1 MNAPEPRGSGAF
13 VVSAGRRGSRRRGP
27 ARPAGRDPAAG
38 ERRYRGG
45 VSTPR
50 DDDALS
56 WGGDDDP
63 TLDVGEKYAPTR
75 PTGSETPVTAE
86 PIEPLQ
92 PAATSVARHPES
104 GPAEPAAVE
113 PPVVAPTAVE
123 TPDDDEPDA
132 AHAAP
137 LGNVGLVGIGM
148 VAATFLLFA
157 IGWLLAG
164 LRLNALGLPIPSV
177 TVIALTM
184 GAALAPIVW
193 FVAVLALTRSWRT
206 WQRFLLL
213 IVGIVLL
220 VPWPFL
226 SLGAFA

>member
-1 MNAPEPRGSGAF
+1 M
-13 VVSAGRRGSRRRGP
+13 
-27 ARPAGRDPAAG
+27 
-38 ERRYRGG
+38 
-45 VSTPR
+45 STPR

-56 WGGDDDP
+56 WDGDDDP
-63 TLDVGEKYAPTR
+63 TLDVGEKHVPTR
-75 PTGSETPVTAE
+75 PAGGESRVE
-86 PIEPLQ
+86 PEPLQ
-92 PAATSVARHPES
+92 PEASGPAPVTRHPE
-104 GPAEPAAVE
+104 P
-113 PPVVAPTAVE
+113 VAPEPVPSDAT
-123 TPDDDEPDA
+123 DDDGPDA

-164 LRLNALGLPIPSV
+164 LRLNGLGLPIPSV
-177 TVIALTM
+177 TVIALTI
-184 GAALAPIVW
+184 GAALAPVVW

>member
-1 MNAPEPRGSGAF
+1 M
-13 VVSAGRRGSRRRGP
+13 
-27 ARPAGRDPAAG
+27 
-38 ERRYRGG
+38 
-45 VSTPR
+45 STPR

-63 TLDVGEKYAPTR
+63 TLDVGEKHAPTR
-75 PTGSETPVTAE
+75 PAGGE
-86 PIEPLQ
+86 PRVEGEPLEPLQ
-92 PAATSVARHPES
+92 PEAPAAAPVTRHPE
-104 GPAEPAAVE
+104 PAPSE
-113 PPVVAPTAVE
+113 PTAVE
-123 TPDDDEPDA
+123 VTEGEDPDA

-164 LRLNALGLPIPSV
+164 LRLNGLGLPIPSV
-177 TVIALTM
+177 TVIALTI
-184 GAALAPIVW
+184 GAALAPVVW

>member
-1 MNAPEPRGSGAF
+1 M
-13 VVSAGRRGSRRRGP
+13 
-27 ARPAGRDPAAG
+27 
-38 ERRYRGG
+38 
-45 VSTPR
+45 STPR

-63 TLDVGEKYAPTR
+63 TLDVGDNGA
-75 PTGSETPVTAE
+75 TGRGSTAGHERGSDPGTAE
-86 PIEPLQ
+86 PEFERADPAPEPLQ
-92 PAATSVARHPES
+92 PAAMPEPLQPEPPQPEPQPEPSQPESSATPAERHP
-104 GPAEPAAVE
+104 APAAGDGE
-113 PPVVAPTAVE
+113 AS
-123 TPDDDEPDA
+123 DEADA

-157 IGWLLAG
+157 VGWFAAG
-164 LRLNALGLPIPSV
+164 LRLRGLGLPIPDV
-177 TVIALTM
+177 TVLSMTV
-184 GAALAPIVW
+184 GAALAPLVW
-193 FVAVLALTRSWRT
+193 FVTVLVLTRSWRT

-226 SLGAFA
+226 SLGVFA

>member
-1 MNAPEPRGSGAF
+1 M
-13 VVSAGRRGSRRRGP
+13 
-27 ARPAGRDPAAG
+27 
-38 ERRYRGG
+38 
-45 VSTPR
+45 STPR

-63 TLDVGEKYAPTR
+63 TLDVGDQRAPER
-75 PTGSETPVTAE
+75 PHRAAPGSPLPADG
-86 PIEPLQ
+86 PEPLQ
-92 PAATSVARHPES
+92 PTPRPEPLQPEEGHAAPAVSS
-104 GPAEPAAVE
+104 AEPAVAPARVE
-113 PPVVAPTAVE
+113 PEHTA
-123 TPDDDEPDA
+123 EPSA
-132 AHAAP
+132 ADTAATAP

-164 LRLNALGLPIPSV
+164 LQLEGLGLPIPSV
-177 TVIALTM
+177 TVIALTI

-193 FVAVLALTRSWRT
+193 FVAVLVLTRGWRT

>member
-1 MNAPEPRGSGAF
+1 M
-13 VVSAGRRGSRRRGP
+13 
-27 ARPAGRDPAAG
+27 
-38 ERRYRGG
+38 
-45 VSTPR
+45 STPR

-63 TLDVGEKYAPTR
+63 TLDVGEKHAPTR
-75 PTGSETPVTAE
+75 KTGAE
-86 PIEPLQ
+86 PRVEAEPLEPLQ
-92 PAATSVARHPES
+92 PEAPAAAPVARHPES
-104 GPAEPAAVE
+104 TAAEPA
-113 PPVVAPTAVE
+113 VAEATRPE
-123 TPDDDEPDA
+123 TGDDVDPDA
-132 AHAAP
+132 EHAAP

-164 LRLNALGLPIPSV
+164 FRLNGLGLPIPSV
-177 TVIALTM
+177 TVIALTI
-184 GAALAPIVW
+184 GAALAPLVW
-193 FVAVLALTRSWRT
+193 FVAVLALTRNRRT

>member
-1 MNAPEPRGSGAF
+1 M
-13 VVSAGRRGSRRRGP
+13 
-27 ARPAGRDPAAG
+27 
-38 ERRYRGG
+38 
-45 VSTPR
+45 STPR

-63 TLDVGEKYAPTR
+63 TLDVGEKHAA
-75 PTGSETPVTAE
+75 TPPASAE
-86 PIEPLQ
+86 REEEAAPIEPLQ
-92 PAATSVARHPES
+92 PAATPVTRHPEPS
-104 GPAEPAAVE
+104 PSESIAV
-113 PPVVAPTAVE
+113 
-123 TPDDDEPDA
+123 DESEDPDA

-164 LRLNALGLPIPSV
+164 LRLNGLGLPIPSV
-177 TVIALTM
+177 TVIALTI
-184 GAALAPIVW
+184 GAALAPLVW

>member
-1 MNAPEPRGSGAF
+1 M
-13 VVSAGRRGSRRRGP
+13 
-27 ARPAGRDPAAG
+27 
-38 ERRYRGG
+38 
-45 VSTPR
+45 STPR

-63 TLDVGEKYAPTR
+63 TLDVGDTR
-75 PTGSETPVTAE
+75 VPGRPGGAE
-86 PIEPLQ
+86 PEPLEPLQ
-92 PAATSVARHPES
+92 PAAAPTPRHPEPVV
-104 GPAEPAAVE
+104 GGEPAPEPVAEPTTGSVVE
-113 PPVVAPTAVE
+113 
-123 TPDDDEPDA
+123 DEDPDA

-157 IGWLLAG
+157 VGWLLAG
-164 LRLNALGLPIPSV
+164 FRLDGLGLPIPSV
-177 TVIALTM
+177 TVISLTI

-193 FVAVLALTRSWRT
+193 FVAVLALTRRWRT

>member
-1 MNAPEPRGSGAF
+1 M
-13 VVSAGRRGSRRRGP
+13 
-27 ARPAGRDPAAG
+27 G

-63 TLDVGEKYAPTR
+63 TLDVGDKRAP
-75 PTGSETPVTAE
+75 E
-86 PIEPLQ
+86 PAPEPLA
-92 PAATSVARHPES
+92 PEPLAPEPLVPEPRVADEQTPR
-104 GPAEPAAVE
+104 
-113 PPVVAPTAVE
+113 VASRAP
-123 TPDDDEPDA
+123 EPDA
-132 AHAAP
+132 AHSAP

-157 IGWLLAG
+157 IGWLVSGRQLQS
-164 LRLNALGLPIPSV
+164 LGIPIPDV
-177 TVIALTM
+177 TVIAMTI
-184 GAALAPIVW
+184 GATLAPIVW
-193 FVAVLALTRSWRT
+193 FVTVLVLTRSWRT

-226 SLGAFA
+226 SMGSLA

>member
-1 MNAPEPRGSGAF
+1 MDAANGG
-13 VVSAGRRGSRRRGP
+13 
-27 ARPAGRDPAAG
+27 ARPHRE
-38 ERRYRGG
+38 ERRYRGA

-56 WGGDDDP
+56 WDGDDDP
-63 TLDVGEKYAPTR
+63 TLDVGEKHVPTR
-75 PTGSETPVTAE
+75 PAGGESRVE
-86 PIEPLQ
+86 PEPLQ
-92 PAATSVARHPES
+92 PEASGPAPVTRHPE
-104 GPAEPAAVE
+104 P
-113 PPVVAPTAVE
+113 VAPEPVAPEAT
-123 TPDDDEPDA
+123 DDDGPDA

-164 LRLNALGLPIPSV
+164 LRLNGLGLPIPSV
-177 TVIALTM
+177 TVIALTI
-184 GAALAPIVW
+184 GAALAPVVW

>member
-1 MNAPEPRGSGAF
+1 M
-13 VVSAGRRGSRRRGP
+13 
-27 ARPAGRDPAAG
+27 
-38 ERRYRGG
+38 
-45 VSTPR
+45 STPR

-63 TLDVGEKYAPTR
+63 TLDVGEKHAPT
-75 PTGSETPVTAE
+75 PVPGGEVEAE
-86 PIEPLQ
+86 PVEPLQ
-92 PAATSVARHPES
+92 PAAAPVTRHPEPVRS
-104 GPAEPAAVE
+104 EPVAVE
-113 PPVVAPTAVE
+113 DVDAV
-123 TPDDDEPDA
+123 EPDA

-164 LRLNALGLPIPSV
+164 LRLNGLGLPIPSV
-177 TVIALTM
+177 TVIALTI
-184 GAALAPIVW
+184 GAALAPVVW

>member
-1 MNAPEPRGSGAF
+1 M
-13 VVSAGRRGSRRRGP
+13 
-27 ARPAGRDPAAG
+27 
-38 ERRYRGG
+38 
-45 VSTPR
+45 STPR

-63 TLDVGEKYAPTR
+63 TLDVGDTHVPR
-75 PTGSETPVTAE
+75 RTGRVETPAEAE
-86 PIEPLQ
+86 PLEPLQ
-92 PAATSVARHPES
+92 PEPSAAAPVTRHPET
-104 GPAEPAAVE
+104 PVDE
-113 PPVVAPTAVE
+113 PVVGAKAVDAKAVDGTTVDAPVDDAEADAV
-123 TPDDDEPDA
+123 A
-132 AHAAP
+132 AAP

-164 LRLNALGLPIPSV
+164 LRLNGLGLPIPSV
-177 TVIALTM
+177 TVIALTI
-184 GAALAPIVW
+184 GAALAPLVW

>member
-1 MNAPEPRGSGAF
+1 M
-13 VVSAGRRGSRRRGP
+13 
-27 ARPAGRDPAAG
+27 
-38 ERRYRGG
+38 
-45 VSTPR
+45 STPR

-63 TLDVGEKYAPTR
+63 TLDVGEKRAPGR
-75 PTGSETPVTAE
+75 PAADDAAASRDLSSTALE
-86 PIEPLQ
+86 PEPLQ
-92 PAATSVARHPES
+92 PAPEPLQPRTEVASPAVRHPES
-104 GPAEPAAVE
+104 DEQS
-113 PPVVAPTAVE
+113 
-123 TPDDDEPDA
+123 DDEQTDA
-132 AHAAP
+132 AHSAP

-164 LRLNALGLPIPSV
+164 LQLGGLGLPIPSV
-177 TVIALTM
+177 TVIALTV

-193 FVAVLALTRSWRT
+193 FVAVLVLTRGWRT

-213 IVGIVLL
+213 ILGIVLL

-226 SLGAFA
+226 SLGVFA

>member
-1 MNAPEPRGSGAF
+1 M
-13 VVSAGRRGSRRRGP
+13 
-27 ARPAGRDPAAG
+27 
-38 ERRYRGG
+38 
-45 VSTPR
+45 STPR

-56 WGGDDDP
+56 WDGDDDP
-63 TLDVGEKYAPTR
+63 TLDVGETHAPRRTGRVETPAEAEPLEPLHPGPSAAAPVTR
-75 PTGSETPVTAE
+75 HPETPVAE
-86 PIEPLQ
+86 PVVGAKAVDAKAVDGTTVDAPVDDAE
-92 PAATSVARHPES
+92 ADAVA
-104 GPAEPAAVE
+104 
-113 PPVVAPTAVE
+113 
-123 TPDDDEPDA
+123 
-132 AHAAP
+132 AAP

-164 LRLNALGLPIPSV
+164 LRLNGLGLPISSV
-177 TVIALTM
+177 TVIALTI
-184 GAALAPIVW
+184 GAALAPLVW